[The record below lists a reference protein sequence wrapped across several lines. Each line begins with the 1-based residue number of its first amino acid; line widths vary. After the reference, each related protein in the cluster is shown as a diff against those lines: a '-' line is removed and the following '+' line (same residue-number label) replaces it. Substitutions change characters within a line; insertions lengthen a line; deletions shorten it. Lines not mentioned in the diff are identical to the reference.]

1 MSPLENEN
9 AKIVEALSTRIGVAV
24 PRVVI
29 GASSSL
35 AGAALA
41 SLLSKHPAIK
51 LIGNFSVARA
61 LAHLDELQPDIVVL
75 DSGSSA
81 DEVLSMVLESGGEP
95 ASSTLVVLTDDPEK
109 FLAADALHSGIRA
122 ILPRDASPEEI
133 VAAIQAS
140 LAGLVVMHADDLDS
154 LLGIHAQRPSELDA
168 SERILTPRET
178 EVLSMI
184 AEGLGNKEIAAKLRI
199 SDHTVKFHISST
211 FAKLG
216 ATNRAEA
223 VTLGIRLGL
232 IMI

>member
-9 AKIVEALSTRIGVAV
+9 AKIAETRSRKIGIAV
-24 PRVVI
+24 RVVI
-29 GASSSL
+29 GASSPL
-35 AGAALA
+35 IGAALV
-41 SLLSKHPAIK
+41 SMLSKHPALQ
-51 LIGNFSVARA
+51 LIGNLSVEKA
-61 LAHLDELQPDIVVL
+61 LAQLDDLHPDVVVL

-95 ASSTLVVLTDDPEK
+95 AGSTLVVLTDDAEK

-140 LAGLVVMHADDLDS
+140 VAGLVVIHPDDLES
-154 LLGIHAQRPSELDA
+154 LFGINSEKPSELDP
-168 SERILTPRET
+168 SERILTRRET
-178 EVLSMI
+178 EVLRMI